1 MKSRRGLSMSSPPS
15 LQLSSQIDLRL
26 QYQHS
31 GLPCAP
37 TSEANAFSLAATL
50 KISAIKRTYGF
61 SVDPSLVV
69 WVHIIYIECLTD
81 MRLSRYW
88 LNLYVF
94 RSAVPSR
101 LFQCRVPVQHLAETN
116 LSYCSPL
123 RSPWWLLQ
131 ACFQASYETDDS
143 EEYQASLADV
153 WRLCCGSSDV
163 RVRARRVEESPPSYL
178 EKPPGWESKRLQE
191 TETITSFWRCSAQ
204 NCQRLDDWEPPS
216 TEWKQHCRRTHETL
230 HVEWN

>member
-1 MKSRRGLSMSSPPS
+1 MSSPPS

-81 MRLSRYW
+81 MRLSRY
-88 LNLYVF
+88 
-94 RSAVPSR
+94 
-101 LFQCRVPVQHLAETN
+101 
-116 LSYCSPL
+116 
-123 RSPWWLLQ
+123 
-131 ACFQASYETDDS
+131 
-143 EEYQASLADV
+143 
-153 WRLCCGSSDV
+153 
-163 RVRARRVEESPPSYL
+163 
-178 EKPPGWESKRLQE
+178 
-191 TETITSFWRCSAQ
+191 
-204 NCQRLDDWEPPS
+204 
-216 TEWKQHCRRTHETL
+216 
-230 HVEWN
+230 